1 MSSILRSLVLITL
14 LAGCSFSGGNSNPP
28 RNLDNACSI
37 LDQRRSF
44 LPAFRAAKRKYGVPI
59 STQMAIIW
67 QESKFKAN
75 ARTPKKYILWV
86 IPAGRQSS
94 AYGYAQ
100 ALDGTWKEYKKS
112 AGRWG
117 ASRTNIRDAAD
128 FMGWYMAQSRRS
140 LGIPMSDTRNQY
152 LAYHEGQTG
161 WLNKSFRYNGKLK
174 NIARTVDYRARQWG
188 AQLDRCEDDLDDGWW
203 IF

>member
-75 ARTPKKYILWV
+75 ARTPKKYTLWV

-117 ASRTNIRDAAD
+117 ASRTNVHDAAD

-152 LAYHEGQTG
+152 LAYHEGRTG
-161 WLNKSFRYNGKLK
+161 YRRESYKSKRWLI
-174 NIARTVDYRARQWG
+174 NIADG
-188 AQLDRCEDDLDDGWW
+188 LDRRAAMYKRQLISCGKG
-203 IF
+203 